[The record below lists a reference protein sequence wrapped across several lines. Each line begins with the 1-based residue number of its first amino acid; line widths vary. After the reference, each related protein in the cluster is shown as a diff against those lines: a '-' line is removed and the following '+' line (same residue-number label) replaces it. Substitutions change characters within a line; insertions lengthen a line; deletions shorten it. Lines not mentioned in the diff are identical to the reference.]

1 MRTDL
6 TARAWTATR
15 AVGGVLMLAGAGW
28 ATAWLLGRA
37 ATSVAGNHNA
47 PWIVGRASGITAY
60 LLLLA
65 VTALG
70 LALSHPWRARY
81 RRPSTVARIRAHAVL
96 ATFTLAFT
104 VLHIVVLANDSYA
117 GVGWRGALLPMG
129 ASYRPVPVTL
139 GVIGLYSGLLSGV
152 TAALAGR
159 LTARLWWPL
168 HKVSALAL
176 VLVWLHGVF
185 SGSDSAT
192 LTTMYV
198 LTGAAVV
205 ALAVSRYVTTTPA
218 DRVDELAQGATAA
231 VLPVT
236 PPAVGLRRVS

>member
-1 MRTDL
+1 
-6 TARAWTATR
+6 
-15 AVGGVLMLAGAGW
+15 
-28 ATAWLLGRA
+28 
-37 ATSVAGNHNA
+37 
-47 PWIVGRASGITAY
+47 
-60 LLLLA
+60 
-65 VTALG
+65 
-70 LALSHPWRARY
+70 
-81 RRPSTVARIRAHAVL
+81 
-96 ATFTLAFT
+96 
-104 VLHIVVLANDSYA
+104 
-117 GVGWRGALLPMG
+117 
-129 ASYRPVPVTL
+129 
-139 GVIGLYSGLLSGV
+139 
-152 TAALAGR
+152 
-159 LTARLWWPL
+159 
-168 HKVSALAL
+168 